1 MLQILIIENRDL
13 VHAQT
18 FCTRVG
24 NEGVKHKFNKFE
36 EQKNEIIKSVVLILV
51 LKKKKKSV
59 SGKPQ
64 TTKAKEGLPTSDF
77 RLPISD
83 FRLATSNF
91 RLLTSDFRPDS
102 SVGPNCCSIR
112 HVGINA

>member
-1 MLQILIIENRDL
+1 MLQILIIDNRDL

-51 LKKKKKSV
+51 LKKKKCFWETPNYESQGG
-59 SGKPQ
+59 S
-64 TTKAKEGLPTSDF
+64 SDF
-77 RLPISD
+77 
-83 FRLATSNF
+83 
-91 RLLTSDFRPDS
+91 
-102 SVGPNCCSIR
+102 
-112 HVGINA
+112 

>member
-13 VHAQT
+13 ALAQT

-51 LKKKKKSV
+51 LKKKKKV
-59 SGKPQ
+59 FLGNPKLRKP
-64 TTKAKEGLPTSDF
+64 
-77 RLPISD
+77 R
-83 FRLATSNF
+83 RVF
-91 RLLTSDFRPDS
+91 RLLTSDFRFPTSDLPLPTS
-102 SVGPNCCSIR
+102 
-112 HVGINA
+112 HF

>member
-13 VHAQT
+13 AHAQT

-51 LKKKKKSV
+51 LKKKKKGFWETPNYESQGG
-59 SGKPQ
+59 S
-64 TTKAKEGLPTSDF
+64 SDF
-77 RLPISD
+77 
-83 FRLATSNF
+83 
-91 RLLTSDFRPDS
+91 
-102 SVGPNCCSIR
+102 
-112 HVGINA
+112 